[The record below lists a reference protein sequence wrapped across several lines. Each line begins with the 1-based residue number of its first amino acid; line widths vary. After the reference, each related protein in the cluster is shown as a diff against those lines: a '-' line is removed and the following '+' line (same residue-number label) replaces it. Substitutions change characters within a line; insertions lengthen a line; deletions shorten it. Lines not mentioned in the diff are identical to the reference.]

1 MYALTNV
8 TRPYAWGSTT
18 AIPDLLGREPSGGPE
33 AEVWLGA
40 HPDSPSIATMPDGST
55 VPLDELIATDPVAAL
70 GAEAAAAFDGKLPF
84 LAKIL
89 AAAEPLSLQVHPT
102 LEQAREA
109 FAAEEASG
117 VPRDAGHRN
126 YKDNNHK
133 PEMIVALTDFQALC
147 GFRPAAES
155 RRLFEQLI
163 DLLGSGKVPA
173 VLSDVVQDLSRADES
188 EAIRTAFAR
197 LIDAGTDVADATT
210 AAAEAITSAGSATS
224 GNPALAT
231 AATLAEKYPG
241 DPGVLLSLLLNHVT
255 LAPGE
260 AIYLPAGNIHA
271 YLQGLGVEVMA
282 SSDNVLRG
290 GLTPKHVDAGELMKT
305 VAFQALPV
313 PRLEPVMTELDQQL
327 WQPPFREFQLQRVEL
342 APGAGPVPLAQNGPL
357 LVVVLAG
364 STVLDSPRGD
374 LRLDRAGSAFVPS
387 RESPVNLHGV
397 SGATETALAFAVTLS
412 GTHPL

>member
-8 TRPYAWGSTT
+8 TRPYAWGSAT
-18 AIPDLLGREPSGGPE
+18 AIPELLGRKPSGGPE

-40 HPDSPSIATMPDGST
+40 HPDSPSVATMPDGTS
-55 VPLDELIATDPVAAL
+55 VPLDELIATDPDAAL
-70 GAEAAAAFDGKLPF
+70 GADAAAAFQGRLPF

-109 FAAEEASG
+109 FAAEEAAG
-117 VPRDAGHRN
+117 VPRDAADRN
-126 YKDNNHK
+126 YKDENHK

-155 RRLFEQLI
+155 ASLFQQLI
-163 DLLGSGKVPA
+163 ELLGGAEVPA
-173 VLSDVVQDLSRADES
+173 VLADVVRELSAADES
-188 EAIRTAFAR
+188 AAIRGAFAR
-197 LIDAGTDVADATT
+197 IIDGGTEVADAT
-210 AAAEAITSAGSATS
+210 AKAAEAVRSAGTGASLNDGLSTVA
-224 GNPALAT
+224 ALAD
-231 AATLAEKYPG
+231 KYPG
-241 DPGVLLSLLLNHVT
+241 DPGVLLSLLLNHVS

-290 GLTPKHVDAGELMKT
+290 GLTPKHVDAAELMKT

-313 PRLEPVMTELDQQL
+313 PRLEPVVTELDQQL

-374 LRLDRAGSAFVPS
+374 LRLDRAGSAFVPA
-387 RESPVNLHGV
+387 RESPVNLHAV
-397 SGATETALAFAVTLS
+397 SGAADTAIAFAVTLS
-412 GTHPL
+412 GSHPL